1 MSSALA
7 RSARAEPFG
16 EAAPFVSKAATLEF
30 LRPRLGCARILPG
43 IRLRLADYR
52 RSEHA
57 TLTAIVDEF
66 GAQTPLIVRSSA
78 LGEDG
83 SDESHAGQFESV
95 LDVAGIPAL
104 RIAIETVIASYPDQN
119 GDHEILVQPML
130 HGVTQSGVAFSADP
144 STGSPYAVITIAGGP
159 DTTAVTAGQ
168 TNNLQTIICSRSA
181 GAPSDQCIARVLDL
195 LGEVEAL
202 TATPLVDIEFAM
214 DAEGELY
221 LFQARPLVMK
231 VAPLLSA
238 DEHRAALD
246 RIAAQIENKCRPHPF
261 LRGRRT
267 IFGVMPDWNPAEMI
281 GIRPRPLALSLY
293 RELITDVIWSYQ
305 RHNYGYRNL
314 RSFPLLHDFHGIP
327 YIDVRVSF
335 NSFIPDDVPDD
346 LAEKLANYYIDALAE
361 RPALHDK
368 VEFEIIYSC
377 YSLDIEKQTDRLR
390 AAGFSDQEIK
400 ILADSLRRL
409 TNGIINNRDGLWQ
422 QDIAKLKTLDERYR
436 RSCSEIDDPVLRLY
450 WLIEDGK
457 RYGTLPFAGLARAG
471 FIAVQMLR
479 SLVAVGALGEEDFQ
493 QFLGSLSTVSGQLS
507 HDLGALG
514 REAFLGR
521 YGHLRPGTYDIRS
534 ARYDVGPELYFDWD
548 KIRQTGQTEA
558 CKTFALTLPQMN
570 AINVLLKEHGLQ
582 DDVVGLFNFLKAAIE
597 GREKAKFLFT
607 RNVSDALECLAA
619 LGARYGL
626 SRDDLS
632 YITIDA
638 VLRLASTSESP
649 EHVLRRSIQDGR
661 ERYRTTQAICLP
673 PLITQPNDARY
684 FATHSVEPNFITQLA
699 VCAPV
704 VRESNPAVLHG
715 AIVLIPSADPGYDWI
730 FSRGIAGFITAYGGV
745 NSHMAIRAA
754 ELRIPAVIGAGE
766 SLFGQ
771 WSAAKTLN
779 IDCANKR
786 VEILA

>member
-1 MSSALA
+1 MLLAVAQSAH
-7 RSARAEPFG
+7 AENFNQT
-16 EAAPFVSKAATLEF
+16 APFVSKAATLEF
-30 LRPRLGCARILPG
+30 LRPRLRCAKVLPSV
-43 IRLRLADYR
+43 RLRLGDYR
-52 RSEHA
+52 RSEQSA
-57 TLTAIVDEF
+57 LTAIIDDF

-78 LGEDG
+78 QGEDG

-95 LDVAGIPAL
+95 LAVVGIPAL

-119 GDHEILVQPML
+119 CGHEILIQPML
-130 HGVTQSGVAFSADP
+130 RGVTQSGVAFSADP
-144 STGSPYAVITIAGGP
+144 STGSPYAVITIADGS
-159 DTTAVTAGQ
+159 DTTAVTSGRA
-168 TNNLQTIICSRSA
+168 NNLQTVFCSRSV
-181 GAPSDQCIARVLDL
+181 GAPPDRPVARVLDL

-202 TATPLVDIEFAM
+202 TETPLVDIEFAV
-214 DAEGELY
+214 DVQGDLY
-221 LFQARPLVMK
+221 LFQARPLAMK
-231 VAPLLSA
+231 VAPFLSA
-238 DEHRAALD
+238 AEHCAALD

-314 RSFPLLHDFHGIP
+314 RSFPLLLDFHGIP

-377 YSLDIEKQTDRLR
+377 YALDIGKQTDRLR
-390 AAGFSDQEIK
+390 AAGFSEQEIQT
-400 ILADSLRRL
+400 LADSLRRL
-409 TNGIINNRDGLWQ
+409 TNGIINGRSGLWQ
-422 QDIAKLKTLDERYR
+422 QDISKLKTLEERHAR
-436 RSCSEIDDPVLRLY
+436 TSSEIDDPVLQLY

-471 FIAVQMLR
+471 FIAIQMLR
-479 SLVAVGALGEEDFQ
+479 SLVAMGALSEDDLQ
-493 QFLGSLSTVSGQLS
+493 QFLGSLETVSGQLS
-507 HDLGALG
+507 HDLGTLD

-534 ARYDVGPELYFDWD
+534 ARYDVNPELYFDWSR
-548 KIRQTGQTEA
+548 ISQTGPDEA
-558 CKTFALTLPQMN
+558 RKTFALTLPQMN
-570 AINVLLKEHGLQ
+570 AINVLLKEHGLEY
-582 DDVVGLFNFLKAAIE
+582 DVVGLFNFLKAAIE

-607 RNVSDALECLAA
+607 RNVSDALESLAA
-619 LGARYGL
+619 LGARHGL

-632 YITIDA
+632 YATIDT
-638 VLRLASTSESP
+638 VLRLASTCESP
-649 EHVLRRSIQDGR
+649 EQVLRRSIQEGR

-673 PLITQPNDARY
+673 SLITQVNDAHY
-684 FATHSVEPNFITQLA
+684 ITTHSVEPNFITQLA

-704 VRESNPAVLHG
+704 VRENDPAALNG

-730 FSRGIAGFITAYGGV
+730 FSRGIRGFITAYGGA

-766 SLFGQ
+766 GLFGQ
-771 WSAAKTLN
+771 WSAAKMLN
-779 IDCANKR
+779 IDCANRR
-786 VEILA
+786 VEIVA

>member
-7 RSARAEPFG
+7 LPASAETVG
-16 EAAPFVSKAATLEF
+16 ESVPFVSKAATLDF
-30 LRPRLGCARILPG
+30 LRSRLGCARVLPS
-43 IRLRLADYR
+43 IRLELADFR
-52 RSEHA
+52 RSEDA
-57 TLTAIVDEF
+57 TLAAIVGDF

-78 LGEDG
+78 QGEDG

-95 LDVAGIPAL
+95 LDVVGIPAL
-104 RIAIETVIASYPDQN
+104 RIAIETVMASYPDQN
-119 GDHEILVQPML
+119 CGHEILIQPML
-130 HGVTQSGVAFSADP
+130 RGVTQSGVAFSADP
-144 STGSPYAVITIAGGP
+144 STGSPYAVITIADGP
-159 DTTAVTAGQ
+159 DTTAVTSGRA
-168 TNNLQTIICSRSA
+168 NNLQTVFCSRSA
-181 GAPSDQCIARVLDL
+181 GRPPDRRVGRVLDL

-214 DAEGELY
+214 DAQGELY
-221 LFQARPLVMK
+221 LFQARPLAMK
-231 VAPLLSA
+231 VAPFLSA
-238 DEHRAALD
+238 AEHRTALD

-335 NSFIPDDVPDD
+335 NSFIPDDVPDE
-346 LAEKLANYYIDALAE
+346 LAEKLVNYYIDALAE

-377 YSLDIEKQTDRLR
+377 YALDIDKQTDRLR
-390 AAGFSDQEIK
+390 AADFSEQEIK
-400 ILADSLRRL
+400 TLADSLRRL
-409 TNGIINNRDGLWQ
+409 TNGIINNRNGLWR
-422 QDIAKLKTLDERYR
+422 QDILKLGTLEERYR

-471 FIAVQMLR
+471 FIAIQMLR
-479 SLVAVGALGEEDFQ
+479 SLVAMGALSEEDYQ
-493 QFLGSLSTVSGQLS
+493 RFLGSLSTVSGQLS
-507 HDLGALG
+507 QDLGTQD
-514 REAFLGR
+514 REAFLER

-534 ARYDVGPELYFDWD
+534 ARYDASPGLYFDWS
-548 KIRQTGQTEA
+548 KIPPGGCAEPCA
-558 CKTFALTLPQMN
+558 PFALTLQQMN
-570 AINVLLKEHGLQ
+570 AVNVLLREHGLEG
-582 DDVVGLFNFLKAAIE
+582 DVVDLFNFLKEAIE

-632 YITIDA
+632 YVTIDA
-638 VLRLASTSESP
+638 VLKLTSTSESP
-649 EHVLRRSIQDGR
+649 EQVLRRSIQEGR
-661 ERYRTTQAICLP
+661 DRYRTTQAICLP
-673 PLITQPNDARY
+673 ALITRPDDARY
-684 FATHSVEPNFITQLA
+684 IAPHSVEPNFITQLA

-704 VRESNPAVLHG
+704 ARESNPADLCG

-730 FSRGIAGFITAYGGV
+730 FSRGIKGFVTAYGGV

-766 SLFGQ
+766 ALFGQ

>member
-1 MSSALA
+1 MLSALA
-7 RSARAEPFG
+7 KSARAKTFG
-16 EAAPFVSKAATLEF
+16 EVAPFVSKAATLEF
-30 LRPRLGCARILPG
+30 LRPRLVCAKILPG

-57 TLTAIVDEF
+57 TLAAIIDDF
-66 GAQTPLIVRSSA
+66 GAHTPMIVRSSA
-78 LGEDG
+78 RGEDG
-83 SDESHAGQFESV
+83 TEASHAGQFESV
-95 LDVAGIPAL
+95 LDVVGIPAL

-119 GDHEILVQPML
+119 CDHEILVQPML
-130 HGVTQSGVAFSADP
+130 RGVTQSGVAFSADP

-168 TNNLQTIICSRSA
+168 TNNLQTTVCSRLA
-181 GAPSDQCIARVLDL
+181 GPSSDQCIARVLDL
-195 LGEVEAL
+195 LGEVETL
-202 TATPLVDIEFAM
+202 TTTPLVDIEFAI

-221 LFQARPLVMK
+221 LFQARPLAMK
-231 VAPLLSA
+231 VAPFLSA
-238 DEHRAALD
+238 DGHRAAVD

-377 YSLDIEKQTDRLR
+377 YSLDIEKQASRLR
-390 AAGFSDQEIK
+390 AAAFSDQEIK
-400 ILADSLRRL
+400 TLADSLRRL

-479 SLVAVGALGEEDFQ
+479 SLVAVGALSEKDFQ
-493 QFLGSLSTVSGQLS
+493 QFLST
-507 HDLGALG
+507 
-514 REAFLGR
+514 
-521 YGHLRPGTYDIRS
+521 IW
-534 ARYDVGPELYFDWD
+534 AR
-548 KIRQTGQTEA
+548 
-558 CKTFALTLPQMN
+558 
-570 AINVLLKEHGLQ
+570 
-582 DDVVGLFNFLKAAIE
+582 
-597 GREKAKFLFT
+597 
-607 RNVSDALECLAA
+607 
-619 LGARYGL
+619 
-626 SRDDLS
+626 
-632 YITIDA
+632 
-638 VLRLASTSESP
+638 
-649 EHVLRRSIQDGR
+649 
-661 ERYRTTQAICLP
+661 
-673 PLITQPNDARY
+673 
-684 FATHSVEPNFITQLA
+684 
-699 VCAPV
+699 
-704 VRESNPAVLHG
+704 
-715 AIVLIPSADPGYDWI
+715 
-730 FSRGIAGFITAYGGV
+730 
-745 NSHMAIRAA
+745 
-754 ELRIPAVIGAGE
+754 
-766 SLFGQ
+766 
-771 WSAAKTLN
+771 
-779 IDCANKR
+779 
-786 VEILA
+786 